1 MKEMYDIF
9 LMNDRILSTV
19 LASATIA
26 LSACQPPALLPYA
39 PPLAATTAADAAR
52 FVDSL
57 AVAQRLP
64 GFAVT
69 AAVGNSVV
77 WRHAVGFADVAKR
90 SPAATTT
97 QFRIGS
103 VSKLFTA
110 TLLMRLAQ
118 TGQIELDAPVARYVN
133 VPAPLA
139 GVTLRQLAGHLG
151 GLRHYRGSEFL
162 TDTHYDSLSAALSV
176 FVNDSL
182 LARPGTRYLYSS
194 YGYNLLGVAIER
206 ASGLAFTRAMRRHV
220 LEPLSLH
227 ETTEDDKH
235 TAHPNR
241 ASPYMISGE
250 RVSPAPEDDLSGRL
264 PSGGYLSTTDDLALF
279 ARTVLGP
286 GLLDDTSLRT
296 MLTPQRTV
304 AGVSTQVGIGWRIGR
319 DSALGAYYHHGG
331 TSNGGSAFLF
341 VLPSRQL
348 VLAMATNALAQLNER
363 DAIELA
369 RRILRDGTFGRR

>member
-1 MKEMYDIF
+1 MYDIF
-9 LMNDRILSTV
+9 SMNDRFLSSIIAVGVTA
-19 LASATIA
+19 LA
-26 LSACQPPALLPYA
+26 ACRPPALIPDA
-39 PPLAATTAADAAR
+39 PPLTATSAADAAR

-57 AVAQRLP
+57 AAAQRLP

-69 AAVGNSVV
+69 VGVGNSVI
-77 WRHAVGFADVAKR
+77 WRHAAGLADIATR

-103 VSKLFTA
+103 VSKLLTA

-118 TGQIELDAPVARYVN
+118 TGQIDLDAPIARYVD
-133 VPAPLA
+133 VPSPLSGA
-139 GVTLRQLAGHLG
+139 TLRQLAGHLG
-151 GLRHYRGSEFL
+151 GLRHYRGNEFL
-162 TDTHYDSLSAALSV
+162 TNTHYDSLSAALSV

-194 YGYNLLGVAIER
+194 YGYNLIGVAIER
-206 ASGLAFTRAMRRHV
+206 ATGLSFTRAMRRHV

-227 ETTEDDKH
+227 ETMEDDKR

-241 ASPYMISGE
+241 AALYMVSGE
-250 RVSPAPEDDLSGRL
+250 RLSPAPDDDLSGRW

-279 ARTVLGP
+279 GRTVLAP
-286 GLLDDTSLRT
+286 GLLDDASIRT
-296 MLTPQRTV
+296 MLTPQRTA
-304 AGVSTQVGIGWRIGR
+304 AGVSTGVAIGWRIGR
-319 DSALGAYYHHGG
+319 DSTLGEYYHHGG

-341 VLPSRQL
+341 VLPSHQL
-348 VLAMATNALAQLNER
+348 VIAMATNALAQLTER

-369 RRILRDGTFGRR
+369 RRILLLGSRR